1 MDRPAQPRQARW
13 PRWREAVDRIVEDK
27 AEVRNRF
34 LCRMLS
40 GSISGHPFTAK
51 LDRTGALYTG
61 KTRVRLFPADR
72 VSSSMY
78 KVRGAHAD
86 NRTWTASSWTGALVM
101 SNRFTSSGNL
111 FCPAS
116 SQTAALSGSP

>member
-1 MDRPAQPRQARW
+1 MDRPAKPRQARW

-34 LCRMLS
+34 LCRNVQ
-40 GSISGHPFTAK
+40 GQ
-51 LDRTGALYTG
+51 
-61 KTRVRLFPADR
+61 
-72 VSSSMY
+72 
-78 KVRGAHAD
+78 GAHAD